1 MHSLQGRPNPI
12 RKAASRANE
21 QSRVAVRMAREFWD
35 ENSGMK
41 VFPTAAEFLRHHS
54 PERPV
59 LALRPHALVRATEWF
74 VANFPGRV
82 LYATKANDAQ
92 PVLDAL
98 AEAGIQAFDVASLP
112 EMERVRHIDKAE
124 LYYMNPI
131 KSRIA
136 IVRAYREFGV
146 RCFAFDSHDELDKV
160 LAETDGAND
169 LTLFLRI
176 ACPNTHS
183 LIPLEGKYGASAEEA
198 PALLLRARQRAAR
211 LGITF
216 HVGSQ
221 AVVPAAFGEV
231 LTQVGELIVS
241 AGVLVDAIDI
251 GGGFPARYPH
261 SDPPSLDRYMEEI
274 VRAADALAV
283 KHTCEL
289 MCEPGRAL
297 VAEAEA
303 VIVRVDARRGDML
316 YINDG
321 AFGALFDAAFSGFR
335 FPVRCVTPGRED
347 LGPAETAFAL
357 FGPTCDSAD
366 YLPGPFVLPYAV
378 GEGDYLEIGQVGA
391 YGRVLANRF
400 NGFGEFD
407 EVVLTD
413 EPMLSMFG
421 ERRSE
426 DREGARSMRLERLRG
441 SRY

>member
-1 MHSLQGRPNPI
+1 M
-12 RKAASRANE
+12 KAY
-21 QSRVAVRMAREFWD
+21 
-35 ENSGMK
+35 
-41 VFPTAAEFLRHHS
+41 PTAAEFLRHHR

-59 LALRPHALVRATEWF
+59 LALRPHALARAAEWF

-82 LYATKANDAQ
+82 LYATKANDAP
-92 PVLDAL
+92 PVLAAL
-98 AEAGIQAFDVASLP
+98 AEAGIRAFDVASLP
-112 EMERVRHIDKAE
+112 EMERVRQVADAE

-131 KSRIA
+131 KSRDAIA
-136 IVRAYREFGV
+136 RAYREFGV

-160 LAETDGAND
+160 LAETDGADD

-198 PALLLRARQRAAR
+198 PALLLRARQRATR

-221 AVVPAAFGEV
+221 AVVPAAFGEA
-231 LTQVGELIVS
+231 LTQVGQLIVS
-241 AGVLVDAIDI
+241 SGVLVDAIDI

-261 SDPPSLDRYMEEI
+261 SEPPGLDCYMQEI
-274 VRAADALAV
+274 ARAADALAV
-283 KHTCEL
+283 KHSCEL
-289 MCEPGRAL
+289 LCEPGRAL
-297 VAEAEA
+297 VADAEA
-303 VIVRVDARRGDML
+303 VIVRVDARRGNAL

-347 LGPAETAFAL
+347 LAPADTAFA
-357 FGPTCDSAD
+357 FYGPTCDSAD
-366 YLPGPFVLPYAV
+366 YLPGPFVLSEEI

-400 NGFGEFD
+400 NGFGAFD
-407 EVVLTD
+407 EIVLTD

-421 ERRSE
+421 ERQPE
-426 DREGARSMRLERLRG
+426 DGEGARSMRL
-441 SRY
+441 